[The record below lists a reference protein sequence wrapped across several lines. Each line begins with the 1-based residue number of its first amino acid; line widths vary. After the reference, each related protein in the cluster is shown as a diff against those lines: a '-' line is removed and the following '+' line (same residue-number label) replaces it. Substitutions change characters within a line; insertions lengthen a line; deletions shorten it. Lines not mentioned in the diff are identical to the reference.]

1 MRINE
6 VILTEKPEGTF
17 TDEPNIFKAV
27 FMAGTPASGKGHVH
41 QNLFGGEGLRIIDS
55 DKVFELLMDKEG
67 LRKDMPPEEQEQ
79 RDDIRTKAKKLTG
92 TRKRNFLQERR
103 GIVIDGTAKDF
114 DKIKGIKGRLESIGY
129 DTIMVFVFADLKTTI
144 ERNASR
150 YAKGG
155 RKVPHEILTKT
166 HAEIEQ
172 NVESFRNLFGQGYFF
187 VMDNSEEENKTQH
200 NAKIQNNQN
209 EKNIRQ
215 WLNMAPKKPAAI
227 AWQTIRQAGGT
238 GYPLAHPS
246 VRGSREQQG
255 RPVVQDPKQQAGP
268 DHSPSISAL
277 ASMTG

>member
-6 VILTEKPEGTF
+6 VILTER
-17 TDEPNIFKAV
+17 TDEPNTFKAV
-27 FMAGTPASGKGHVH
+27 FMAGGPGAGKGHVH

-55 DKVFELLMDKEG
+55 DKVFELLMDKQG

-79 RDDIRTKAKKLTG
+79 RDEVRAKAKKLTG

-103 GIVIDGTAKDF
+103 GIVIDGTAKNI
-114 DKIKGIKGRLESIGY
+114 DKIKGIKERLESIGY
-129 DTIMVFVFADLKTTI
+129 DTIMVFVVADLETTI

-155 RKVPHEILTKT
+155 RKVPHDVLTKA
-166 HAEIEQ
+166 HADIEQ
-172 NVESFRNLFGQGYFF
+172 NVEMLRNLFGQGYFF
-187 VMDNSEEENKTQH
+187 VMDNSSEEGNTQH
-200 NAKIQNNQN
+200 NAKIQNAHN
-209 EKNIRQ
+209 EKKIKQ
-215 WLNMAPKKPAAI
+215 WLDMAPKKPAAI
-227 AWQTIRQAGGT
+227 AWQSIRQAGGT

-246 VRGSREQQG
+246 IRGSRDQQG

-268 DHSPSISAL
+268 DHSPGIGTL

>member
-6 VILTEKPEGTF
+6 VILTER
-17 TDEPNIFKAV
+17 TDEPNTFKAV
-27 FMAGTPASGKGHVH
+27 FMAGGPGAGKGHIH

-55 DKVFELLMDKEG
+55 DKAFELLMDKQG

-79 RDDIRTKAKKLTG
+79 RDEVRAKAKQLTG

-114 DKIKGIKGRLESIGY
+114 DKIKGIKERLESLGY
-129 DTIMVFVFADLKTTI
+129 DTIMVFVYADLETAI

-150 YAKGG
+150 FAKGG
-155 RKVPHEILTKT
+155 RKVPQEILAKA
-166 HAEIEQ
+166 HADVQDNIE
-172 NVESFRNLFGQGYFF
+172 NFKNLFGQGYFF
-187 VMDNSEEENKTQH
+187 VMDNSEEESNYKQ
-200 NAKIQNNQN
+200 NDDNEKKIQ
-209 EKNIRQ
+209 Q
-215 WLNMAPKKPAAI
+215 WLSMTPKKPAAI

-246 VRGSREQQG
+246 VRGSREQPG